1 MKTQTAPGIADRL
14 RNKITVEQ
22 KPELLTLADIKK
34 LVDAF
39 YENIRESDLL
49 GPIFNERIENRWP
62 QHLEKMYT
70 FWQTVLLGE
79 HTYFGS
85 PFPPHANLPVS
96 HRHFEKCLDLF
107 TQTLDELFTGEKA
120 KDAKWRAGKMAE
132 MFESKIEYYKK
143 RPFKSLI

>member
-1 MKTQTAPGIADRL
+1 MKDTKEI
-14 RNKITVEQ
+14 IT
-22 KPELLTLADIKK
+22 LDDIKK
-34 LVDAF
+34 LVDTF
-39 YENIRESDLL
+39 YEKVRRNELI
-49 GPIFNERIENRWP
+49 GPIFNERIQDRWP

-96 HRHFEKCLDLF
+96 HKHFEKWMELF

-120 KDAKWRAGKMAE
+120 EDAKWRAGKMAE
-132 MFESKIEYYKK
+132 MFESKIEYYKNK
-143 RPFKSLI
+143 PFKSLV

>member
-1 MKTQTAPGIADRL
+1 MMNDTREIISL
-14 RNKITVEQ
+14 N
-22 KPELLTLADIKK
+22 DIKK

-39 YENIRESDLL
+39 YEKVRRNDLI
-49 GPIFNERIENRWP
+49 GSIFEERIHDRWP

-70 FWQTVLLGE
+70 FWQTVLLDE

-96 HRHFEKCLDLF
+96 HQHFEKWLEIF
-107 TQTLDELFTGEKA
+107 IETVDELFTGEIA
-120 KDAKWRAGKMAE
+120 NEAKWRAGKMAE
-132 MFESKIEYYKK
+132 MFESKIEYYKN